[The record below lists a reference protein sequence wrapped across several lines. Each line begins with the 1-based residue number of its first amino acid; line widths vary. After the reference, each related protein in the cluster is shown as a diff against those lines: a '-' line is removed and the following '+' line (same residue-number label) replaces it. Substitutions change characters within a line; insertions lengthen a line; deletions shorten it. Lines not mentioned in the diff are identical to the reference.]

1 MFSRLIVSGTLAE
14 TPAPNQYGYYNLRI
28 QHQVAPNHPYIK
40 GEQWAEIE
48 ASIKNPA
55 AKLLEKMTKGTAVE
69 IVAEQYR
76 DHYTDKTG
84 TPRTYIKNRLLSID
98 YAPLSRSRQHQM
110 QELQQ
115 AATEAPAEQ
124 GRAYQPT
131 PHQQAKQN
139 AYQPSHESDADIP
152 F

>member
-55 AKLLEKMTKGTAVE
+55 AKLLDKMTKGTAVE

-84 TPRTYIKNRLLSID
+84 TPRTYLKNRLLSID

-115 AATEAPAEQ
+115 AATEAPTEQ
-124 GRAYQPT
+124 GRAD
-131 PHQQAKQN
+131 HHQAKQN
-139 AYQPSHESDADIP
+139 AYQPTPESTDDIP

>member
-55 AKLLEKMTKGTAVE
+55 AKLLDKMTKGTAVE

-84 TPRTYIKNRLLSID
+84 TPRTYLKNRLLSID
-98 YAPLSRSRQHQM
+98 YAPLSRSRQQQM
-110 QELQQ
+110 QELRQ
-115 AATEAPAEQ
+115 AATETPTTAHS
-124 GRAYQPT
+124 RAGHT
-131 PHQQAKQN
+131 PNSQSPIVNSQ
-139 AYQPSHESDADIP
+139 SESDEDIP